1 MKLKG
6 ELLFEDDNVFFRIYT
21 KDGEFKDYTFSA
33 MDVSIEINDA
43 FVRLVDVDEDGG
55 YIDYTDAVLGR
66 DK

>member
-6 ELLFEDDNVFFRIYT
+6 ELLFEDCEAFFRVYT
-21 KDGEFKDYTFSA
+21 KDGEFKDYRFAA

-55 YIDYTDAVLGR
+55 YIDYTDAVLGI
-66 DK
+66 K